1 MLWKVEHSR
10 KYLEER
16 WDRDQVDW
24 VKIIESE
31 SEEKYTNPPNRY
43 SSTSLINKLEELG
56 IGRPSTYVSIIES
69 ITSVFINSESSLK
82 PRILAIALI
91 NNFMKPYFNQYIDY
105 EFSKTMEDELDLI
118 LESKNPEESKI
129 KFLQKS
135 HETIKSH
142 VEDYGIQDPLALT
155 TVKLPFESRYVVK
168 TGRIQGKIPY
178 PYLLRDD
185 DFKVGLPPEITIEEI
200 EEEILIDEEE
210 LSEYQQKRF
219 GPRGDLI
226 IQKQQLIQ
234 PIQDQIF
241 NAIRELAK
249 SRNYDFIFDKSAD
262 IVMLYSDKRYDVSDQ
277 ILRTISRANNRK
289 KVDSRKDK
297 REIENESLID
307 ETTVVSDIENKEK
320 EDISDEKVS
329 TPNKK
334 LTVKELLEQRKQK
347 NSDKRKVK
355 D

>member
-1 MLWKVEHSR
+1 M
-10 KYLEER
+10 
-16 WDRDQVDW
+16 
-24 VKIIESE
+24 
-31 SEEKYTNPPNRY
+31 
-43 SSTSLINKLEELG
+43 
-56 IGRPSTYVSIIES
+56 
-69 ITSVFINSESSLK
+69 
-82 PRILAIALI
+82 
-91 NNFMKPYFNQYIDY
+91 
-105 EFSKTMEDELDLI
+105 
-118 LESKNPEESKI
+118 
-129 KFLQKS
+129 
-135 HETIKSH
+135 
-142 VEDYGIQDPLALT
+142 
-155 TVKLPFESRYVVK
+155 
-168 TGRIQGKIPY
+168 
-178 PYLLRDD
+178 
-185 DFKVGLPPEITIEEI
+185 IEEI

-307 ETTVVSDIENKEK
+307 ETTLVSDIENKEK

-347 NSDKRKVK
+347 NSNKRKVK

>member
-1 MLWKVEHSR
+1 MKKSYFFILLFLTSTFIFGQRGIKIGYIDTEYILENLPEYNQISKRIEEKAGDWKKEIEERSR
-10 KYLEER
+10 KI
-16 WDRDQVDW
+16 DQ
-24 VKIIESE
+24 KKE
-31 SEEKYTNPPNRY
+31 
-43 SSTSLINKLEELG
+43 
-56 IGRPSTYVSIIES
+56 
-69 ITSVFINSESSLK
+69 SLK
-82 PRILAIALI
+82 SERIL
-91 NNFMKPYFNQYIDY
+91 
-105 EFSKTMEDELDLI
+105 
-118 LESKNPEESKI
+118 
-129 KFLQKS
+129 
-135 HETIKSH
+135 
-142 VEDYGIQDPLALT
+142 LT
-155 TVKLPFESRYVVK
+155 SEM
-168 TGRIQGKIPY
+168 
-178 PYLLRDD
+178 
-185 DFKVGLPPEITIEEI
+185 IEEI

-307 ETTVVSDIENKEK
+307 ETTDVSDIENKEK

-347 NSDKRKVK
+347 NSNKRKVK

>member
-1 MLWKVEHSR
+1 MKKSYFFILLFLTSTFIFGQRGIKIGYIDTEYILENLPEYNQISKRLEEKAGDWKKEIEERSR
-10 KYLEER
+10 KI
-16 WDRDQVDW
+16 DQ
-24 VKIIESE
+24 KKE
-31 SEEKYTNPPNRY
+31 
-43 SSTSLINKLEELG
+43 
-56 IGRPSTYVSIIES
+56 
-69 ITSVFINSESSLK
+69 SLK
-82 PRILAIALI
+82 SERIL
-91 NNFMKPYFNQYIDY
+91 
-105 EFSKTMEDELDLI
+105 
-118 LESKNPEESKI
+118 
-129 KFLQKS
+129 
-135 HETIKSH
+135 
-142 VEDYGIQDPLALT
+142 LT
-155 TVKLPFESRYVVK
+155 SEM
-168 TGRIQGKIPY
+168 
-178 PYLLRDD
+178 
-185 DFKVGLPPEITIEEI
+185 IEEI

-307 ETTVVSDIENKEK
+307 ETTVISEIENKEK
-320 EDISDEKVS
+320 DDASEEKVS
-329 TPNKK
+329 TPDKK

-347 NSDKRKVK
+347 NSNKRKVK

>member
-1 MLWKVEHSR
+1 MKKSYFFILLFLTSTFIFAQRGIKIGYIDTEYILENLPEYNQVSKRLEEKAGDWKKEIEERSR
-10 KYLEER
+10 KI
-16 WDRDQVDW
+16 DQ
-24 VKIIESE
+24 KKE
-31 SEEKYTNPPNRY
+31 
-43 SSTSLINKLEELG
+43 
-56 IGRPSTYVSIIES
+56 
-69 ITSVFINSESSLK
+69 SLK
-82 PRILAIALI
+82 SERIL
-91 NNFMKPYFNQYIDY
+91 
-105 EFSKTMEDELDLI
+105 
-118 LESKNPEESKI
+118 
-129 KFLQKS
+129 
-135 HETIKSH
+135 
-142 VEDYGIQDPLALT
+142 LT
-155 TVKLPFESRYVVK
+155 SEMV
-168 TGRIQGKIPY
+168 
-178 PYLLRDD
+178 
-185 DFKVGLPPEITIEEI
+185 EEI

-347 NSDKRKVK
+347 NSNKRKVK

>member
-1 MLWKVEHSR
+1 MKKSYFFILLFLTSTFIFGQRGIKIGYIDTEYILENLPEYNQISKRLEEKAGDWKKEIEERSR
-10 KYLEER
+10 KI
-16 WDRDQVDW
+16 DQ
-24 VKIIESE
+24 KKE
-31 SEEKYTNPPNRY
+31 
-43 SSTSLINKLEELG
+43 
-56 IGRPSTYVSIIES
+56 
-69 ITSVFINSESSLK
+69 SLK
-82 PRILAIALI
+82 SERIL
-91 NNFMKPYFNQYIDY
+91 
-105 EFSKTMEDELDLI
+105 
-118 LESKNPEESKI
+118 
-129 KFLQKS
+129 
-135 HETIKSH
+135 
-142 VEDYGIQDPLALT
+142 LT
-155 TVKLPFESRYVVK
+155 SEM
-168 TGRIQGKIPY
+168 
-178 PYLLRDD
+178 
-185 DFKVGLPPEITIEEI
+185 IEEI

-329 TPNKK
+329 TSNKK

-347 NSDKRKVK
+347 NSNKRKVK

>member
-1 MLWKVEHSR
+1 MKKSYFFIFLFLTSTFIFGQRGIKIGYIDTEYILENLPEYNQISKRLEEKAGDWKKEIEERSR
-10 KYLEER
+10 KI
-16 WDRDQVDW
+16 DQ
-24 VKIIESE
+24 KKE
-31 SEEKYTNPPNRY
+31 
-43 SSTSLINKLEELG
+43 
-56 IGRPSTYVSIIES
+56 
-69 ITSVFINSESSLK
+69 SLK
-82 PRILAIALI
+82 SERIL
-91 NNFMKPYFNQYIDY
+91 
-105 EFSKTMEDELDLI
+105 
-118 LESKNPEESKI
+118 
-129 KFLQKS
+129 
-135 HETIKSH
+135 
-142 VEDYGIQDPLALT
+142 LT
-155 TVKLPFESRYVVK
+155 SEM
-168 TGRIQGKIPY
+168 
-178 PYLLRDD
+178 
-185 DFKVGLPPEITIEEI
+185 IEEI

-307 ETTVVSDIENKEK
+307 ETTIVSDIENKEK

-347 NSDKRKVK
+347 NSNKRKVK

>member
-1 MLWKVEHSR
+1 MKKSYFFILLFLVSTFIFAQRGIKIGYIDTEYILENLPEYNQISKR
-10 KYLEER
+10 LEEKAGDWKKEVEER
-16 WDRDQVDW
+16 TRKIDQ
-24 VKIIESE
+24 KKES
-31 SEEKYTNPPNRY
+31 
-43 SSTSLINKLEELG
+43 L
-56 IGRPSTYVSIIES
+56 
-69 ITSVFINSESSLK
+69 NSE
-82 PRILAIALI
+82 RIL
-91 NNFMKPYFNQYIDY
+91 
-105 EFSKTMEDELDLI
+105 
-118 LESKNPEESKI
+118 
-129 KFLQKS
+129 
-135 HETIKSH
+135 
-142 VEDYGIQDPLALT
+142 LT
-155 TVKLPFESRYVVK
+155 SEM
-168 TGRIQGKIPY
+168 
-178 PYLLRDD
+178 
-185 DFKVGLPPEITIEEI
+185 IEEI

-307 ETTVVSDIENKEK
+307 ETTIVSDIENKEK

-347 NSDKRKVK
+347 NSNKRKVK

>member
-1 MLWKVEHSR
+1 MKKSYFFILLFLTSSFIFGQRGIKIGYIDTEYILENLPEYNQNSKR
-10 KYLEER
+10 LEEKAGDWKKEVEER
-16 WDRDQVDW
+16 TRKIDQ
-24 VKIIESE
+24 KKES
-31 SEEKYTNPPNRY
+31 
-43 SSTSLINKLEELG
+43 L
-56 IGRPSTYVSIIES
+56 
-69 ITSVFINSESSLK
+69 NSE
-82 PRILAIALI
+82 RIL
-91 NNFMKPYFNQYIDY
+91 
-105 EFSKTMEDELDLI
+105 
-118 LESKNPEESKI
+118 
-129 KFLQKS
+129 
-135 HETIKSH
+135 
-142 VEDYGIQDPLALT
+142 LT
-155 TVKLPFESRYVVK
+155 SEM
-168 TGRIQGKIPY
+168 
-178 PYLLRDD
+178 
-185 DFKVGLPPEITIEEI
+185 IEEI

-307 ETTVVSDIENKEK
+307 ETIVASEIENKEK
-320 EDISDEKVS
+320 DDPSEEKVS

-347 NSDKRKVK
+347 NSNKRKVK

>member
-1 MLWKVEHSR
+1 MKKSYFFILLFLTSTFIFGQRGIKIGYIDTEYILENLPEYNQISKRLEEKAGDWKKEIEERSR
-10 KYLEER
+10 KI
-16 WDRDQVDW
+16 DQ
-24 VKIIESE
+24 KKE
-31 SEEKYTNPPNRY
+31 
-43 SSTSLINKLEELG
+43 
-56 IGRPSTYVSIIES
+56 
-69 ITSVFINSESSLK
+69 SLK
-82 PRILAIALI
+82 SERIL
-91 NNFMKPYFNQYIDY
+91 
-105 EFSKTMEDELDLI
+105 
-118 LESKNPEESKI
+118 
-129 KFLQKS
+129 
-135 HETIKSH
+135 
-142 VEDYGIQDPLALT
+142 LT
-155 TVKLPFESRYVVK
+155 SEM
-168 TGRIQGKIPY
+168 
-178 PYLLRDD
+178 
-185 DFKVGLPPEITIEEI
+185 IEEI

-210 LSEYQQKRF
+210 LNEYQQKRF

-347 NSDKRKVK
+347 NSNKRKVK

>member
-1 MLWKVEHSR
+1 MKKSYFFILLFLTSTFIFGQRGIKIGYIDTEYILENLPEFNQISKRLEEKAGDWKKEIEERSR
-10 KYLEER
+10 KI
-16 WDRDQVDW
+16 DQ
-24 VKIIESE
+24 KKE
-31 SEEKYTNPPNRY
+31 
-43 SSTSLINKLEELG
+43 
-56 IGRPSTYVSIIES
+56 
-69 ITSVFINSESSLK
+69 SLK
-82 PRILAIALI
+82 SERIL
-91 NNFMKPYFNQYIDY
+91 
-105 EFSKTMEDELDLI
+105 
-118 LESKNPEESKI
+118 
-129 KFLQKS
+129 
-135 HETIKSH
+135 
-142 VEDYGIQDPLALT
+142 LT
-155 TVKLPFESRYVVK
+155 SEM
-168 TGRIQGKIPY
+168 
-178 PYLLRDD
+178 
-185 DFKVGLPPEITIEEI
+185 IEEI
-200 EEEILIDEEE
+200 EQEILIDEEE

-307 ETTVVSDIENKEK
+307 ETTVTSEIENKEK
-320 EDISDEKVS
+320 DDLSEEKVS
-329 TPNKK
+329 TPTKK

-347 NSDKRKVK
+347 NSNKRKVK

>member
-1 MLWKVEHSR
+1 MKKSYFFILLFLVSTFIFAQRGIKIGYIDTEYILENLPEYNQISKRLEEKAGDWKKEIEERSR
-10 KYLEER
+10 KI
-16 WDRDQVDW
+16 DQ
-24 VKIIESE
+24 KKE
-31 SEEKYTNPPNRY
+31 
-43 SSTSLINKLEELG
+43 
-56 IGRPSTYVSIIES
+56 
-69 ITSVFINSESSLK
+69 SLK
-82 PRILAIALI
+82 SERIL
-91 NNFMKPYFNQYIDY
+91 
-105 EFSKTMEDELDLI
+105 
-118 LESKNPEESKI
+118 
-129 KFLQKS
+129 
-135 HETIKSH
+135 
-142 VEDYGIQDPLALT
+142 LT
-155 TVKLPFESRYVVK
+155 SEM
-168 TGRIQGKIPY
+168 
-178 PYLLRDD
+178 
-185 DFKVGLPPEITIEEI
+185 IEEI

-307 ETTVVSDIENKEK
+307 DTTVASEIENKEK
-320 EDISDEKVS
+320 DDPSEEKVS

-347 NSDKRKVK
+347 NSNKRKVK